1 LGILN
6 LPVNSSLF
14 KLTVHKT
21 TDEGLPMSDFE
32 EETIDEITFAVSLK
46 YHINYSTLKEGFS
59 GLLLMSL
66 MSLIAG
72 MVLGKMTGVLE
83 SLPGLILLI
92 TPAIGMRGNI
102 FGAMGSR
109 LGTALHT
116 GMFSTSLKSYSVL
129 SQNIFAS
136 MVNTILISFALGVMA
151 SGFAFILNIQSIGL
165 VEFVLISM
173 IGGIISSIF
182 VLLITVGV
190 AVTGYKREWDLDN
203 MSAPI
208 ITAAGDMVTLPALF
222 LAIILIGGESSN
234 NHSILFG
241 IFVILGIIT
250 VLYAI
255 RSRLDIMKRIVYE
268 SIPILLVAGA
278 MSTVAG
284 LIINSKID
292 GFLIL
297 PALLVMVP
305 LFLEDNNALG
315 GILTSRLSSMLH
327 TGMFTPSIL
336 PGKQILPNF
345 LLIYIYSIVV
355 FPLVGISAFVASLLM
370 GIDSPSLIN
379 MVFIS
384 SAAGL
389 IAVTIVN
396 LVGYYISI
404 STYKLR
410 LDPDTHSIPL
420 LSSIIDAFGA
430 LCFVAVLM
438 LVNLV

>member
-1 LGILN
+1 M
-6 LPVNSSLF
+6 P
-14 KLTVHKT
+14 
-21 TDEGLPMSDFE
+21 DFE
-32 EETIDEITFAVSLK
+32 EENIDNITFAVFLK
-46 YHINYSTLKEGFS
+46 YNINYSTLKEGFS

-66 MSLIAG
+66 MSLVAG
-72 MVLGKMTGVLE
+72 IVLGKMTGVLE

-116 GMFSTSLKSYSVL
+116 GMFNTSLKSYSVL

-136 MVNTILISFALGVMA
+136 MVNTILISFALGIMA
-151 SGFAFILNIQSIGL
+151 SGFAFVLKIQSIGL

-222 LAIILIGGESSN
+222 FAIWMIGGESSN

-250 VLYAI
+250 VFFSI
-255 RSRLDIMKRIVYE
+255 RSKLDIMKRIVYE
-268 SIPILLVAGA
+268 SLPVLILAGA

-284 LIINSKID
+284 LIINSKLD

-327 TGMFTPSIL
+327 TGMFTPGLL

-370 GIDSPSLIN
+370 GIDSPGILN
-379 MVFIS
+379 MIFIS
-384 SAAGL
+384 TFAGL

-404 STYKLR
+404 TTYKLR

-430 LCFVAVLM
+430 LCFVAVLI